1 MEAEPEDET
10 EAGEISMPKPG
21 RVQPGA
27 EMRMASQPRLEE
39 VIRAPPPRQAESSDS
54 SSGSSGQRE
63 GRKRGSPDSEG
74 DSSGRRHRGKRKKRS
89 LRHSP
94 DQAHISREQIR
105 SHGRHKHKA
114 SSRKRRRRSPS
125 PSSEESHGRLEVKR
139 QNGSTDKKQHISAH
153 SLEEESNDS
162 DRQRRKDAKDKK
174 AKKKRARSSRHEHGQ
189 RRSDHRYVL
198 CSLYLS
204 LQFP

>member
-63 GRKRGSPDSEG
+63 ARKRGSPDSEG
-74 DSSGRRHRGKRKKRS
+74 DSPRRRHSRKRKKRS

-94 DQAHISREQIR
+94 DQADISREQIK

-125 PSSEESHGRLEVKR
+125 SEESHGSLEVNR

-153 SLEEESNDS
+153 SLEDESNDS

-174 AKKKRARSSRHEHGQ
+174 AKKKRARSSRHEHSQ

-204 LQFP
+204 LQFPT